1 MDVDDGGEQRPC
13 IQSCGDAAGWG
24 GPLKDTPAAARRLG
38 SVMKDYCVL
47 RCCHSVGHSG
57 VGEGLA
63 RIACIRSADTLLCPC
78 RVLPGSVGVCK

>member
-1 MDVDDGGEQRPC
+1 MWMMEESSAPVYKAVGMWLAGE
-13 IQSCGDAAGWG
+13 

-38 SVMKDYCVL
+38 SVMNDYCVL